1 MLNFK
6 LVGMDVADGLEDI
19 GALVVIIMSVRAE
32 DDSDGSIG
40 ADATGADDR
49 AGTRGANDTGAAV
62 GTNDIGTED
71 TIMTGDRLIFSV
83 EGNDLWEPGL
93 VVLEGSRNTV
103 GTKDGTSPA
112 GSGDEAAIVGTNT
125 NIVVGTVSI
134 VDCVGLTESGG
145 VNDGIIEEID
155 PLSCLAKTTGTS
167 IEERNS
173 KSKALRKAFQ
183 HVVCAFILKATKFL
197 YLNP

>member
-1 MLNFK
+1 MR
-6 LVGMDVADGLEDI
+6 AD
-19 GALVVIIMSVRAE
+19 

-40 ADATGADDR
+40 ADVTGADDR
-49 AGTRGANDTGAAV
+49 VGARGANDTGAAV

-103 GTKDGTSPA
+103 GTKDGTSPT

-125 NIVVGTVSI
+125 NIVGGTVSI
-134 VDCVGLTESGG
+134 VDCVGLTEGGG
-145 VNDGIIEEID
+145 VSDGIIEEID

-173 KSKALRKAFQ
+173 KSKTSRKAFQ
-183 HVVCAFILKATKFL
+183 YVVCAFILKATKFL
-197 YLNP
+197 YLNPQTERHWSCMCKHQN